1 MKTMDLFT
9 NIHKAAEIINKNKNT
24 HIYIVGGEE
33 AGLDDIVPPVGVSL
47 AEWQQCI
54 EASIN
59 AVHISADDLNT
70 DFICGFL
77 LEDLRAKPEDGPIY
91 EEAMKRIIKAI
102 WSQYTYNRDLEAVFN
117 SPGATVGSGSQ
128 TIQGGGTYLNTGS
141 WTLGG
146 TTLQSGFS
154 NLVVSGGLEVSGEI
168 NADDIKVNGGQLSV
182 SSELDAMKKKN
193 EALEA
198 ELDLLKA
205 MLKSKGVL
213 D

>member
-24 HIYIVGGEE
+24 HIYILGGKN
-33 AGLDDIVPPVGVSL
+33 AGLEETAPVGVSKS
-47 AEWQQCI
+47 EWEECI
-54 EASIN
+54 ARNIK
-59 AVHISADDLNT
+59 AVLMAADDLETN
-70 DFICGFL
+70 FNCAFAL
-77 LEDLRAKPEDGPIY
+77 ADLRAKPEDGLAY
-91 EEAMKRIIKAI
+91 ETAMKVIIREI
-102 WSQYTYNRDLEAVFN
+102 WSQYTYNRDLEAAFN

-128 TIQGGGTYLNTGS
+128 TISGLSGGTYLNTGG
-141 WTLGG
+141 WN
-146 TTLQSGFS
+146 TTIQSGFS

-198 ELDLLKA
+198 ELDVLKA